1 MASQTLLTLKEK
13 PSFEGE
19 LSIELVKENDSGGRA
34 KYSLVCQKNPPL
46 NERELLLIPLLR
58 EDGADD
64 DLREITKSIKWQ
76 REVPEAN
83 LRNILTRLQ
92 HEVVAVVPDR
102 VLGFDGTS
110 YELIINRGFN
120 GVQFVWWCEAPQ
132 AWKVLGEAAKTI
144 LTWADSASIIET
156 LQSDNRKQL
165 ITRLERELGELQVEM
180 QKEAEQSRMAHNR
193 RCQVLARALGSTGL
207 TCPACGRHSTEI
219 RFVDKSAVAK
229 SYFICNACGRSF
241 RPEDL

>member
-46 NERELLLIPLLR
+46 NEKELLLIPLLR

-64 DLREITKSIKWQ
+64 NLREITKSIKWQ

-92 HEVVAVVPDR
+92 HAVVAVVPDL
-102 VLGFDGTS
+102 VLGLDGTS
-110 YELIINRGFN
+110 YELIIERGLN
-120 GVQFVWWCEAPQ
+120 SVQFVRWCEAPQ
-132 AWKVLGEAAKTI
+132 AWKTLGEAAKTI
-144 LTWADSASIIET
+144 LTWADSASMIET
-156 LQSDNRKQL
+156 LQSDNRKKL
-165 ITRLERELGELQVEM
+165 IMQFEGELGELQVDMKE
-180 QKEAEQSRMAHNR
+180 EAEQSRTAHNR
-193 RCQVLARALGSTGL
+193 RCQVLACTLGSTGL

-219 RFVDKSAVAK
+219 RFVDKSPVAK
-229 SYFICNACGRSF
+229 SYFICSSCGRSF